1 MAQISVTIAGRAFR
15 MACEDGEE
23 EHLSGL
29 AATLDARIGDMRKAF
44 GEIGDQRLTVMAAI
58 SLADERL
65 DALARLARLE
75 EDMARLRE
83 SARGTTMLAE
93 DSARQIAQSIDE
105 AAARIEAAARAIDG
119 GDHNA

>member
-23 EHLSGL
+23 EHLTGL

>member
-1 MAQISVTIAGRAFR
+1 MSQISVTIAGRAFR

-23 EHLSGL
+23 EHLTGL
-29 AATLDARIGDMRKAF
+29 AATLDARIADMRKSF

-65 DALARLARLE
+65 DALARLAKLE

-83 SARGTTMLAE
+83 SARGATMLAE

-105 AAARIEAAARAIDG
+105 AAARIEAAARALDG
-119 GDHNA
+119 GENAG

>member
-1 MAQISVTIAGRAFR
+1 MALISVTIAGRAFR

-23 EHLSGL
+23 EHLTGL
-29 AATLDARIGDMRKAF
+29 AATLDARIADMRKSF

-65 DALARLARLE
+65 DALARLAKLE

-83 SARGTTMLAE
+83 SARGATMLAE

-105 AAARIEAAARAIDG
+105 AAARIEAAARALDG
-119 GDHNA
+119 GENAG